1 MPANAGFTISSDA
14 TVAPTPEPPA
24 SYWRRRDEIAALA
37 AGVDAPAATIDYTDV
52 ENEVWSTVTTTL
64 RPLWDRH
71 AASGVLAARD
81 QLALPTDRVPQL
93 AEVDARLRPLTGF
106 GYRAVAGTVPAVEF
120 FEALANRTFA
130 STQYVRWE
138 GDPLY
143 TPEPDVIHEVV
154 GHGNCLACP
163 EIAELHR
170 LAGEAIG
177 RVHGERARQ
186 FIADVF
192 WFSVEF
198 GVVREHGELKAY
210 GTGLLSSPSEL
221 TWFGGPRRDPPP
233 RSRRDGHHAVRHPPL
248 PTRAVRR
255 RRAPPRP
262 RRGRRIPR
270 ERHRRFD
277 RRPARPLLTRP
288 RRSRSNAVRE
298 AADPTENVNGDDLG
312 RIWVGRRR
320 IRRAGQRRF
329 SVGFGPEGGR
339 YPTEIAGV
347 HNLGRIRFG
356 KWANPTE
363 NARNAGGRKVASAT
377 R

>member
-14 TVAPTPEPPA
+14 TVAPTPEPPD

-64 RPLWDRH
+64 RPLWDRN
-71 AASGVLAARD
+71 ASSGVLAARD

-93 AEVDARLRPLTGF
+93 ADVDARLRPLTGF

-120 FEALANRTFA
+120 FKALANRTFA

-170 LAGEAIG
+170 LAGAAIG

-221 TWFGGPRRDPPP
+221 DVVRRATP
-233 RSRRDGHHAVRHPPL
+233 RSGRSISSRWAPRAYDIHHFQPVLFAGDGLHHVL
-248 PTRAVRR
+248 DV
-255 RRAPPRP
+255 
-262 RRGRRIPR
+262 
-270 ERHRRFD
+270 
-277 RRPARPLLTRP
+277 
-288 RRSRSNAVRE
+288 
-298 AADPTENVNGDDLG
+298 
-312 RIWVGRRR
+312 VG
-320 IRRAGQRRF
+320 
-329 SVGFGPEGGR
+329 GFLE
-339 YPTEIAGV
+339 
-347 HNLGRIRFG
+347 
-356 KWANPTE
+356 
-363 NARNAGGRKVASAT
+363 SAT
-377 R
+377 DDSIRALLDRA